1 MEVSQTLE
9 VKRTGLA
16 LSGGGARGIA
26 HIGIIQALH
35 EQGISPQLIAGTS
48 AGSLIGA
55 WYAAG
60 KSPAEMLQFVK
71 ESSFWR
77 LLRPGFSLDGLVNP
91 DYIRQRMKETLGLD
105 TFEALDK
112 PLWVNVSNLESGQ
125 LESIN
130 TGPLL
135 DVLVASCT
143 VPLVFKPCEINKCLY
158 VDGGI
163 LENLP
168 TSALR
173 SRVDYLIGAN
183 VMPLINA
190 ENKGLHSALGIAT
203 RSFEL
208 SLAANTQPSI
218 QQCDLLI
225 APEKLA
231 RFGIFQFNQIDQ
243 LYEIGYEAAVE
254 TLQNSQ
260 QSLL

>member
-1 MEVSQTLE
+1 METSQAPE
-9 VKRTGLA
+9 VNKTGLA

-26 HIGIIQALH
+26 HIGILQALH
-35 EQGISPQLIAGTS
+35 DHGISPQLISGTS

-60 KSPAEMLQFVK
+60 KSPKDMLQFVK
-71 ESSFWR
+71 DSSFWR

-105 TFEALDK
+105 SFDALSK

-135 DVLVASCT
+135 EVLVASCT
-143 VPLVFKPCEINKCLY
+143 VPLVFKPCEINGCLY
-158 VDGGI
+158 VDGGV

-168 TSALR
+168 ASALR
-173 SRVDYLIGAN
+173 PRVDFLIGAN
-183 VMPLINA
+183 VMPLIYA

-231 RFGIFQFNQIDQ
+231 RFGIFQFNQIEQ
-243 LYEIGYEAAVE
+243 LYEIGYEAAME
-254 TLQNSQ
+254 
-260 QSLL
+260 SLEKTTAIQ